1 MKNSLEILQ
10 KTKTH
15 WLAPVGSFRAEKG
28 TRTLDVQLGKLTLYQ
43 LSYFRRRY
51 KCNKEMPVWTRESEN
66 FYCCA
71 MFKRKFF
78 LVLLSA
84 LALNAFAE
92 DSPQKKSLWDSFTS
106 FFSSKAEPQGEGAMY
121 QQLADIDNEIQETQW
136 RYSRERRS
144 VRKSRY
150 KMHLKELGARRDSLS
165 AEIEKAKTA
174 PAGSSSSS
182 QNLSSLA
189 SSSSSRVVL
198 SSSSALLEKSPQSS
212 SSGNATPPKK
222 KADPVPDSVVVTVTV
237 TKFVHDT
244 VFVRDTIFIRD
255 TLVVHDTIYGN
266 L

>member
-1 MKNSLEILQ
+1 MN
-10 KTKTH
+10 
-15 WLAPVGSFRAEKG
+15 FRTG
-28 TRTLDVQLGKLTLYQ
+28 
-43 LSYFRRRY
+43 
-51 KCNKEMPVWTRESEN
+51 
-66 FYCCA
+66 
-71 MFKRKFF
+71 F
-78 LVLLSA
+78 LLISA
-84 LALNAFAE
+84 LALLVSASFAE
-92 DSPQKKSLWDSFTS
+92 ESSNSKGIWDTISD
-106 FFSSKAEPQGEGAMY
+106 FFSPRAKAEKEGPLY
-121 QQLADIDNEIQETQW
+121 QELANIDNEIQETQW

-182 QNLSSLA
+182 QNLSSQA

-212 SSGNATPPKK
+212 SSGNTTPPKK